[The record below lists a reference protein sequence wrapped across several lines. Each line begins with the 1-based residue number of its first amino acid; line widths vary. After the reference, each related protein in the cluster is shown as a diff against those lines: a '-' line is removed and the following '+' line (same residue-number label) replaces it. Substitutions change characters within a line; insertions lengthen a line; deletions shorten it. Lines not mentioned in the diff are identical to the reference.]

1 MSKILNVDS
10 ENEIKRRVAQWT
22 TSLSYQQKQWLG
34 FFIQLVHWA
43 LVFVLNVPVFFTHNA
58 NLLLLIIYLNAV
70 VLTCWYLF
78 GTCVLTSIENFLTQK
93 QIHKYQNGLEVSE
106 VATLLVRLLP
116 IDLSKIYYITSCFP
130 LLVITIGIWKLWN
143 KLKMCS

>member
-1 MSKILNVDS
+1 MDVD
-10 ENEIKRRVAQWT
+10 NQIKLRVAQWT
-22 TSLSYQQKQWLG
+22 TPLSYQQKQWLG

-43 LVFVLNVPVFFTHNA
+43 LVFVLNVPVFFTHNT

-93 QIHKYQNGLEVSE
+93 QIQTYQNGLEVSE

-116 IDLSKIYYITSCFP
+116 VDLSKIYYITSCFP

-143 KLKMCS
+143 LLKMCS